1 MSQSQFVTFNVNDNR
16 YGIDIL
22 RVREVLK
29 QVSCSP
35 VPGAHPS
42 IVGLMNLRGQVVT
55 VIDLAQRLDLKTTD
69 REMNTCVILK
79 TDDELERQDL
89 LNRVEGRIGAD
100 PVGILVDDMGEV
112 ISVDSDDLEDP
123 PAQMS
128 EQERSLVDKVVMLEE
143 TLMTKLALEKVLDL
157 VAS

>member
-1 MSQSQFVTFNVNDNR
+1 MSTVQFATFNVNENL

-29 QVSCSP
+29 HVSCSP

-55 VIDLAQRLDLKTTD
+55 VVDLGSRLDKEAHAE
-69 REMNTCVILK
+69 RATCVILK
-79 TDDELERQDL
+79 TDEELDRQGL
-89 LNRVEGRIGAD
+89 LDQVGDRVGSDA
-100 PVGILVDDMGEV
+100 VGLLVDDMGEV
-112 ISVDSDDLEDP
+112 ITVNEDDLDEP

-128 EQERSLVDKVVMLEE
+128 EAEKTLVKNVVMLDKG
-143 TLMTKLALEKVLDL
+143 LMTQLSIDRVLNL
-157 VAS
+157 GA

>member
-1 MSQSQFVTFNVNDNR
+1 MSQHQYVTFNVNDNR
-16 YGIDIL
+16 YGINIL

-29 QVSCSP
+29 QVTCSP
-35 VPGAHPS
+35 VPGAHPA

-55 VIDLAQRLDLKTTD
+55 VIDLTQRLDSLKG
-69 REMNTCVILK
+69 RFEGNTCVILK

-89 LNRVEGRIGAD
+89 LHRVDTRIGAD

-112 ISVDSDDLEDP
+112 ITVDSDDLEDP

-128 EQERSLVDKVVMLEE
+128 EEERELVDKVVMLEDS
-143 TLMTKLALEKVLDL
+143 LMTALALEKVLDL
-157 VAS
+157 AI

>member
-1 MSQSQFVTFNVNDNR
+1 MSTVQFATFNVNENL

-29 QVSCSP
+29 HVSCSP

-55 VIDLAQRLDLKTTD
+55 VLDLGSRLDKEG
-69 REMNTCVILK
+69 RGERATCVILK
-79 TDDELERQDL
+79 TDEELDRQGL
-89 LNRVEGRIGAD
+89 LEQVGDRVGSDA
-100 PVGILVDDMGEV
+100 VGLLVDDMGEV
-112 ISVDSDDLEDP
+112 ITVNEDDLDEP

-128 EQERSLVDKVVMLEE
+128 EAEKSLVKNVVMLEKG
-143 TLMTKLALEKVLDL
+143 LMTQLSIDRVLAL
-157 VAS
+157 SS